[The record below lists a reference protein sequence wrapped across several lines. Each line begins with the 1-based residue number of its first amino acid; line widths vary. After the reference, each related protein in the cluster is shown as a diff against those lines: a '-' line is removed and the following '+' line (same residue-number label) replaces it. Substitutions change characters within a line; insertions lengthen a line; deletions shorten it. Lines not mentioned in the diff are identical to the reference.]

1 MNTQE
6 KVEEYQ
12 KDVLALVERYKK
24 DIEENRLQYEAK
36 NKKLVEK
43 LQAAME
49 VIKGA
54 NPLEKLNIVEGQ
66 SAN

>member
-1 MNTQE
+1 MSTQE